1 MGENIEQV
9 AMFKKALGNY
19 PTGVSVV
26 TAINENNEPIGLTVN
41 SFASVS
47 IDPLLVLW
55 SIDEGVTTYETF
67 KEIDKFAINILAAD
81 QRDLAVLFSTKEEE
95 RFENCEWEH
104 SENGLPLL
112 TNAMATLEC
121 DTFKTVEVGDHTTL
135 FGQVKQVK
143 ATEKA
148 PLLYHKR
155 HIGPFPEEFYEK

>member
-1 MGENIEQV
+1 KIYIGVGKMGENIERV

-19 PTGVSVV
+19 PTGISVV
-26 TAINENNEPIGLTVN
+26 TAIDENNEPIGLTVN

-55 SIDEGVTTYETF
+55 SIDQNITTYDTF
-67 KEIDKFAINILAAD
+67 RMIHKFAI
-81 QRDLAVLFSTKEEE
+81 KEEE
-95 RFENCEWEH
+95 RFDNCEWTL

-112 TNAMATLEC
+112 TDAMATLEC

-135 FGQVKQVK
+135 FGHVKQVD

-148 PLLYHKR
+148 PLLYHRR
-155 HIGPFPEEFYEK
+155 HIGPFPEEFYNK